1 MKTASKAQLQAV
13 AALETSATSPLP
25 DGLHGL
31 LQTIGTSQLGV
42 SGGCVCVCVC
52 VFGWLIFVVA
62 RRLNCCSIG
71 DSLLT
76 LFGQTGVSERRVS
89 GLGFD
94 VSGIGKCKQV
104 VIAVPLATKPYL
116 EDHGT

>member
-1 MKTASKAQLQAV
+1 MAFFRRSVPRSLGFRV
-13 AALETSATSPLP
+13 A
-25 DGLHGL
+25 
-31 LQTIGTSQLGV
+31 
-42 SGGCVCVCVC
+42 VCVCVC

-62 RRLNCCSIG
+62 RRLNCWSIG

-76 LFGQTGVSERRVS
+76 LFGQTGLSERRVS